1 MSVTPLRAPEHSEVS
16 TEINKLVTSET
27 LHGSESLCRLLRYL
41 AQHALEHPGI
51 PLKEY
56 QIATEVF
63 GRPRDF
69 DPHLDST
76 IRVQAGRLRLKL
88 AEYYASEGAADPILV
103 ELPKGTYVLN
113 FRAHSARKSVPES
126 RERIE
131 DPRTSAPS
139 LKPPVSLLGLSQE
152 RQSRLTTA
160 LLIALLVAAGTWI
173 AILVTQRRPVLSP
186 ANSST
191 SASASVGTFWRAFT
205 EDIEEP
211 WVVFSN
217 GAFIGRPETG
227 MRYFDSVRDPPD
239 KILDH
244 YTGVGEVLAIHE
256 LDRVF
261 GTMHREIRVKR
272 GSLLSLDDA
281 KNNNLIFVG
290 SPAEN
295 PSLLEL
301 PGSRE
306 FVFKRV
312 ESGARKGDLG
322 VFNMHPQPGE
332 PNVFLAT
339 AGPPLIED
347 YATITLANGLNPG
360 LHMLILAGI
369 TTLGTQAAVE
379 FVCRDDSLEQLLL
392 RLSVGDNAEVK
403 PFEAVLRVK
412 VTRGVPVETQLVSLR
427 KTGR

>member
-1 MSVTPLRAPEHSEVS
+1 MSVTPVQSPGKPEYSAEIQKIVS
-16 TEINKLVTSET
+16 SST

-41 AQHALEHPGI
+41 AEHALEHPGV

-63 GRPRDF
+63 GRPSNF

-88 AEYYASEGAADPILV
+88 NEYYLEEGVHDPVLV
-103 ELPKGTYVLN
+103 ELPKGTYVLSFRSRKDVKELTQTEKVRRLTAVATPAKTSPPPESPRGTN
-113 FRAHSARKSVPES
+113 FWIAVLAFIAGCLVVLAIRPTKSTEVPAVSVPPQL
-126 RERIE
+126 
-131 DPRTSAPS
+131 D
-139 LKPPVSLLGLSQE
+139 
-152 RQSRLTTA
+152 
-160 LLIALLVAAGTWI
+160 
-173 AILVTQRRPVLSP
+173 
-186 ANSST
+186 
-191 SASASVGTFWRAFT
+191 TFWHQFVAGQ
-205 EDIEEP
+205 EEP

-227 MRYFDSVRDPPD
+227 MRYFDPTRDSRD

-261 GTMHREIRVKR
+261 NLFGRNIRVKR
-272 GSLLSLDDA
+272 GSMLSLDDA

-306 FVFKRV
+306 FVFHRMDA
-312 ESGARKGDLG
+312 GPRKGDLG
-322 VFNMHPQPGE
+322 VLNVHPRDGE
-332 PNVFLAT
+332 PSTYLAT
-339 AGPPLIED
+339 PGPPLTED
-347 YATITLANGLNPG
+347 YEVITLVNGLNPG
-360 LHMLILAGI
+360 RHTLILAGT

-379 FVCRDDSLEQLLL
+379 FVCRQDSLQQLLSSL
-392 RLSVGDNAEVK
+392 GVATSGEVK
-403 PFEAVLRVK
+403 TFEAVLRTR
-412 VTRGVPVETQLVSLR
+412 VTRGVPVETQLVAFR
-427 KTGR
+427 KTAP

>member
-1 MSVTPLRAPEHSEVS
+1 MSVTPVQSPGRPDYSAEIEKIVS
-16 TEINKLVTSET
+16 SST
-27 LHGSESLCRLLRYL
+27 LHGSESLCKLLRYL
-41 AQHALEHPGI
+41 AQHAIRHPGT

-63 GRPRDF
+63 GRPSNF

-88 AEYYASEGAADPILV
+88 SEYYAKEGTQDPVVV

-113 FRAHSARKSVPES
+113 FHTKTGSPPPTPVEKVRRLAPVASPARTK
-126 RERIE
+126 
-131 DPRTSAPS
+131 AA
-139 LKPPVSLLGLSQE
+139 
-152 RQSRLTTA
+152 TTDSPYGSTVLVA
-160 LLIALLVAAGTWI
+160 LLAFFVGCFTVWAF
-173 AILVTQRRPVLSP
+173 RPVRAVDSP
-186 ANSST
+186 AP
-191 SASASVGTFWRAFT
+191 AIPQQLKTFWSDFVVGQ
-205 EDIEEP
+205 EEP

-227 MRYFDSVRDPPD
+227 MRYFDPTRDSRD

-261 GTMHREIRVKR
+261 NLFNRNIRVKR
-272 GSLLSLDDA
+272 GSMLSLDDA

-306 FVFKRV
+306 FVFRRM
-312 ESGARKGDLG
+312 ETGPRKGDLG
-322 VFNMHPQPGE
+322 VLNLHPRDGE
-332 PNVFLAT
+332 PGAYLAT
-339 AGPPLIED
+339 SGPPLTED
-347 YATITLANGLNPG
+347 YEVITLVNGLTPG
-360 LHMLILAGI
+360 RHTLILAGT
-369 TTLGTQAAVE
+369 TTLGTEAAVE
-379 FVCRDDSLEQLLL
+379 FVCRQDSLQQLLSTL
-392 RLSVGDNAEVK
+392 GVANSGEVK
-403 PFEAVLRVK
+403 PFEAVLRTR
-412 VTRGVPVETQLVSLR
+412 VTRGVPVETQLVSIR
-427 KTGR
+427 QTSP